1 MAPCQTVAVG
11 MAPYKRTALGIR
23 SNRLRTR
30 EPRLEW
36 LRVRLWQLECH
47 RTRGPRLEE
56 GKLGSVREDR
66 AWHLQ
71 SRSLCRWLVLES
83 SLVCESC
90 FQGHWPGR
98 RQGHQTFLIGGG
110 RWLALPMSSREGHGQ
125 VALFC
130 KARWVG
136 VKESTGGKSE
146 TQGFPLQVLGES
158 NRTRFLVTSWVR
170 SRTRFIPGNEPPS
183 KTSFRQSCW
192 DTS

>member
-1 MAPCQTVAVG
+1 MVQEYFPVGLGALWRSLAPCKRI
-11 MAPYKRTALGIR
+11 APYKRTAFGR
-23 SNRLRTR
+23 GQTWLRTR

-36 LRVRLWQLECH
+36 LRVRLWLLEWH

-71 SRSLCRWLVLES
+71 SRSLCRWPVLES

-146 TQGFPLQVLGES
+146 TQAKVMQTERMGSF
-158 NRTRFLVTSWVR
+158 N
-170 SRTRFIPGNEPPS
+170 S
-183 KTSFRQSCW
+183 KAMQRKEVCVISVK
-192 DTS
+192 